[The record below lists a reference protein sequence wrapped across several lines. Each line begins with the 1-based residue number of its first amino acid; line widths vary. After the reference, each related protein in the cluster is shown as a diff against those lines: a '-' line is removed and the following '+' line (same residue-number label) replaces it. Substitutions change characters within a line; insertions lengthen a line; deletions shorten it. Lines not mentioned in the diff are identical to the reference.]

1 LTKRAGM
8 LSFTRHE
15 LALIAITLVW
25 GGTFLVVQKAM
36 TVSGPAFFVGIRF
49 LAAGIITAV
58 LFHKAMRGF
67 TRTELVGG
75 SAIGFTLAI
84 GYGLQTYGLQTITS
98 SQSAFLTALYVP
110 IVPLLQWVVLR
121 RPPRLMSWIGVAFA
135 FAGLI
140 LLAGPDAG
148 TISLS
153 AGEIAT
159 ILCAIAVAA
168 EIILIGR
175 LANDVDS
182 RRITAVQLLTG
193 GLFSLMAMPLTG
205 ESVPEFSWIWALAAI
220 GMGFASCIIQ
230 LTMNWAQKEVSPTRA
245 TVIYAGEPVWAGI
258 FGRIAGER
266 LPALALLGAALIVI
280 GVIVSELQPK
290 KSMKDEP
297 EK

>member
-1 LTKRAGM
+1 MTGAGM
-8 LSFTRHE
+8 LKFTRHE
-15 LALIAITLVW
+15 LALIAITIVW
-25 GGTFLVVQKAM
+25 GGTFLVVQAAM
-36 TVSGPAFFVGIRF
+36 TVSGPAFFVGVRF
-49 LAAGIITAV
+49 LTAGLITCL

-67 TRTELVGG
+67 TRTEIVGG

-84 GYGLQTYGLQTITS
+84 GYGLQTYGLQTISS

-110 IVPLLQWVVLR
+110 IVPLLQWMVLG
-121 RPPRLMSWIGVAFA
+121 RPPRLMSWVGVVFA
-135 FAGLI
+135 FVGLV

-153 AGEIAT
+153 SGEIAT
-159 ILCAIAVAA
+159 ILCAVAVAA

-182 RRITAVQLLTG
+182 RRITAVQLLSG
-193 GLFSLMAMPLTG
+193 GVFSLLAMPVTG
-205 ESVPEFSWIWALAAI
+205 EAIPEFSWIWAGAAL

-290 KSMKDEP
+290 KSMRDRGGE
-297 EK
+297 